1 MILNGENYRA
11 KEVLN
16 RESSVVFVL
25 AVNFM
30 ELLLLA
36 DLSTIYYEHEDQMDL
51 NQLMEASRDISE
63 RYGPD
68 LY

>member
-36 DLSTIYYEHEDQMDL
+36 DLSTIY
-51 NQLMEASRDISE
+51 
-63 RYGPD
+63 
-68 LY
+68 